1 MAIDVRPNVII
12 NGQRVACHTDTMD
25 SEPVVIR
32 GFSIEWG
39 RDEYQSPD
47 VSPSSVT
54 ITILDTTGEWARRI
68 RESRAI
74 GLTVNI
80 TWAGIQANSLD
91 LIGPVTMFRG
101 RVAHALAQPHHHR
114 LEDGRRAWT
123 IELTCA
129 DRTADF
135 GNAYPGPVEWPV
147 ENMLTRANRIRNL
160 GLSAGSSVQ
169 EVYFWPGYTDARCS
183 ALDVKDKSG
192 LELMGAMYESMGN
205 DSYAYDHDANVVRQA
220 IRLSQP
226 MTTYLATFDDTRG
239 AVLPIASDIVVDGV
253 TYPGIGLGG
262 CDLVGDPLVEADPST
277 DINRLECTWKDYST
291 GYKDWTTVKESIAPG
306 DSRRVM
312 KWDSWFDAGQV
323 IDPTLENVWKRAREE
338 GRRPRHPRFTY
349 SPGFLFISERV
360 ARWALMAW
368 ENTRPAFISGNLAYE
383 WLMAGT
389 ADYPPIVAPIGG
401 VTTFDARTGWEI
413 ELNVHWIHN
422 QTPPA
427 APVDWESLKQIK
439 LTTTQEDVPWWW
451 ELVGLP
457 KPPPVTVG
465 EHTPARD
472 LKWGDATNFTGYH
485 WDKSVTWGDTKH
497 VPDSGAQ
504 IKDVI
509 E

>member
-1 MAIDVRPNVII
+1 MAIEVRPTVII
-12 NGQRVACHTDTMD
+12 NGARVACHADALET
-25 SEPVVIR
+25 EPVAVG
-32 GFSIEWG
+32 GFAIEWG

-54 ITILDTTGEWARRI
+54 IRLLDTTGDWARRI

-80 TWAGIQANSLD
+80 EWRGVLSTTLD
-91 LIGPVTMFRG
+91 EVGPVTMFRG
-101 RVAHALAQPHHHR
+101 RVAHATAAPHSHR
-114 LEDGRRAWT
+114 LDDGRRAW
-123 IELTCA
+123 EVSLNCA

-135 GNAYPGPVEWPV
+135 GNANPGPVEWPV
-147 ENMLTRANRIRNL
+147 ESMLIRANRIRNL
-160 GLSAGSSVQ
+160 GLSAGSGID
-169 EVYFWPGYTDARCS
+169 EVYFWPGYQTSRCA

-192 LELMGAMYESMGN
+192 LDLMAAMYESMGN
-205 DSYAYDHDANVVRQA
+205 DSYAYDHGANVVRQA

-239 AVLPIASDIVVDGV
+239 AVLPVASDIVVDGV

-262 CDLVGDPLVEADPST
+262 CELVGDPAVEADPST

-291 GYKDWTTVKESIAPG
+291 GYKDWTTVKESVAPG

-323 IDPTLENVWKRAREE
+323 IDPTLENVWQRAREE
-338 GRRPRHPRFTY
+338 GRRPRHPEFTY
-349 SPGFLFISERV
+349 SPGFTFVSERM

-368 ENTRPAFISGNLAYE
+368 ENTRPAFISGNLAYQ
-383 WLMAGT
+383 WLMGGT
-389 ADYPPIVAPIGG
+389 AEYPPIVAPIGG
-401 VTTFDARTGWEI
+401 TTAFDALDGWSI
-413 ELNVHWIHN
+413 TLNVHWIHN
-422 QTPPA
+422 QTPPGS
-427 APVDWESLKQIK
+427 PMSWDSIKQIK
-439 LTTTQEDVPWWW
+439 TTTTQEDVPWWW

-472 LKWGDATNFTGYH
+472 IKWGDATTFTGYH
-485 WDKSVTWGDTKH
+485 WDKSVTWGDAKH
-497 VPDSGAQ
+497 VPADGAQ